1 MKHIKLFEN
10 FAGSRKILITLSS
23 SNSGNIPS
31 TGPRTYPGG
40 YRDPNEGS
48 SWSIGYPEKFDITEL
63 CQEIGEK
70 TNEEYTKIVAGLID
84 LIKFRRD
91 YEGFL
96 DESILNNRRLTQK
109 GLLAKRKLDSL
120 LNHHPMCDI
129 ESQLP
134 IEKKFRK
141 LNIDNK
147 IVFYNDFI
155 DMEFLVVRGSYIY
168 KVIDENE
175 FDSLCNEITFRLE
188 TLEE

>member
-96 DESILNNRRLTQK
+96 DESILNNRRL
-109 GLLAKRKLDSL
+109 KRKLDSL
-120 LNHHPMCDI
+120 LDHPMDDI
-129 ESQLP
+129 NSQLP
-134 IEKKFRK
+134 IEKKFKK

-155 DMEFLVVRGSYIY
+155 DMGFLVVRNSYIY
-168 KVIDENE
+168 KVVDESE
-175 FDSLCNEITFRLE
+175 FDSLCNEISYRLE
-188 TLEE
+188 TLE